1 MYFIFYF
8 QQTLIMQHTTSNTGQ
23 NNQIVL
29 QASTGQPI
37 LQLTS
42 DQIQSLSQQQ
52 QINEHINIQHQ
63 QQQQNQKDHQ
73 QQHIIQVRFSE
84 LVKTKHL
91 FFM

>member
-1 MYFIFYF
+1 
-8 QQTLIMQHTTSNTGQ
+8 MQHTTSNTGQ

-52 QINEHINIQHQ
+52 QINEQINIQHQ

-73 QQHIIQVRFSE
+73 QHQQHIIQVRFTE
-84 LVKTKHL
+84 LVVV
-91 FFM
+91 